1 MTIPTPKNVRLEA
14 LREANFDIASNL
26 GTTIWKAHYSKII
39 SMGQIDYMLAVRF
52 ASDNLRRYLNSTKLW
67 FEILWQGERPIGYCS
82 YGLTV
87 SPGEMKLEQIYL
99 LEEFRGNG
107 FGVFMLLHIESE
119 AHKKNI
125 QTLILQV
132 NKRNESSIAF
142 YRKAGYQIREEAVFD
157 IGNGYFMDDY
167 VMEKVI

>member
-52 ASDNLRRYLNSTKLW
+52 ASDNLRRYLNSTRQW

-82 YGLTV
+82 YALTV

-167 VMEKVI
+167 VMKKVI